1 MSKTADDIHWC
12 VTLLSTLA
20 ASGFYGDVVLQFTD
34 GQLTLGRVN
43 QTLKP
48 AAAKFKDM
56 TAQQYR
62 MHQELQALLQRMGG
76 TCGQED
82 A

>member
-1 MSKTADDIHWC
+1 MTASDLTWA

-34 GQLTLGRVN
+34 GKLTLGRVN

-48 AAAKFKDM
+48 EAPKFKEM
-56 TAQQYR
+56 TALEYK
-62 MHQELQALLQRMGG
+62 MHQELQALIQRMGEAHG
-76 TCGQED
+76 
-82 A
+82 